1 MDHANKNQQIKNLI
15 TGLDSYTKT
24 LNDKIKVNRILND
37 VDKRVIQ
44 EFKALLKISQ
54 NKYKSIKSGNSLQP
68 ALRHKAK
75 AMENLIERIGDD
87 PVFYRNDYLEEK
99 MKIQNKHLLK
109 VSVNINNNLKSIREE
124 IRGKSELNGL
134 THEKDE
140 DLQERQAINQNNN
153 SKKKIGHAPNGV
165 FASKSHNQ
173 IIADII
179 QNDENTFITC
189 YNDYSSSLKS
199 LKRSLSNSKPVK
211 ESPEKS
217 GHENSIKDQL
227 IWKFKQDSNSILN
240 YKSTNKSVA
249 KEDKSSFEHMNI
261 NKLINSSIK
270 IPVPV
275 AKSKLRSRS
284 SSLEDGANE
293 TKHNGMMGQQ
303 DLNRHHTHISEEN
316 KLDDYSYS
324 RSKHE
329 RGRES
334 MKLIQALMKIK
345 EGEIRENLGNSTI
358 SAVRNQILN
367 SFDYNTQLGNLKKA
381 IDQIT
386 SPSGEILRPDEIEKR
401 VARRNITNQNKLLA
415 HKKMTSQTSDSAGHG
430 LNEYANSLEK
440 EKKKENKL
448 FVLKSNNQHRMN
460 QIYVD
465 FYSLNDNLVNS
476 KLIEF
481 NKILGKRQYDKKQFM
496 RKLNEFTDE
505 VGREIRAY
513 KKSPPPLP
521 RRFHHFNFDK
531 TMSSIKVN
539 EDKKNGKKKWNN
551 FDNLIPYAEET
562 DFKFGSVDNKYL
574 VRKLVEEDWT
584 KTLLRETEKLQI
596 EDFNRFEHQVMQ
608 KEASKKLTEMNQR
621 GIVPAR
627 LNPAE
632 SLESAKFYSGLLE
645 KSDDKLPAVILP
657 ELATKNDK
665 QERSDTEHISGIV
678 FVKPTV
684 PQTSE
689 AQSERIQNS
698 KSRLEQLLLKSP
710 SDITEELERTKA
722 IKSRISFCSYKPNIG
737 ESNYSLIFTSKRK
750 KEKQS

>member
-75 AMENLIERIGDD
+75 AIEGLIERIGDD
-87 PVFYRNDYLEEK
+87 PVFFKNDYLEEK

-124 IRGKSELNGL
+124 IRGKSEDKKNS
-134 THEKDE
+134 TEKDE
-140 DLQERQAINQNNN
+140 ETEGQAANQNSN
-153 SKKKIGHAPNGV
+153 SKKKIGHMFNGIIN
-165 FASKSHNQ
+165 SKTHQ
-173 IIADII
+173 YIADQIE
-179 QNDENTFITC
+179 NDSNTFITC
-189 YNDYSSSLKS
+189 YNDYSASLKS
-199 LKRSLSNSKPVK
+199 LKKSLSNSKPIK

-217 GHENSIKDQL
+217 GHESSIKDQL

-240 YKSTNKSVA
+240 YKNTNKSVA
-249 KEDKSSFEHMNI
+249 KEDKSSFEQMNI

-275 AKSKLRSRS
+275 LKSKLRSRS

-293 TKHNGMMGQQ
+293 TKHNSVLQPL
-303 DLNRHHTHISEEN
+303 DRHHTQASEEI
-316 KLDDYSYS
+316 KLDDYSYT

-334 MKLIQALMKIK
+334 MKLIQALRKIK
-345 EGEIRENLGNSTI
+345 EGEVKENLGNSTI
-358 SAVRNQILN
+358 SVVRNQIIN
-367 SFDYNTQLGNLKKA
+367 SLDYNTQLNSLKKV

-401 VARRNITNQNKLLA
+401 VARRNITNQNKLIA
-415 HKKMTSQTSDSAGHG
+415 HKKMASQKSSDSGNG

-448 FVLKSNNQHRMN
+448 FVLKSNSQHRMN

-476 KLIEF
+476 KVIEF
-481 NKILGKRQYDKKQFM
+481 NKMLGKRQYDKKQFA

-505 VGREIRAY
+505 VGREIRSF

-521 RRFHHFNFDK
+521 RKFHHFNFDK
-531 TMSSIKVN
+531 TMSSIKIN

-551 FDNLIPYAEET
+551 FDNLIPYVEEN

-584 KTLLRETEKLQI
+584 KTSLIETEKLQI
-596 EDFNRFEHQVMQ
+596 EDFNRFENQVIQ
-608 KEASKKLTEMNQR
+608 KEAAKKLTEINQSSSQLANQSQ
-621 GIVPAR
+621 GEGYDSV
-627 LNPAE
+627 
-632 SLESAKFYSGLLE
+632 KFYSSLIA
-645 KSDDKLPAVILP
+645 KSDDKLPTIVMPDLSAKRQID
-657 ELATKNDK
+657 EKNDN
-665 QERSDTEHISGIV
+665 EHVSGIV
-678 FVKPTV
+678 FVKPSV
-684 PQTSE
+684 SNNDNNN
-689 AQSERIQNS
+689 SDRLQNS

-710 SDITEELERTKA
+710 SDITEELEKSKG
-722 IKSRISFCSYKPNIG
+722 IKPRISFCSYKPNIG

-750 KEKQS
+750 KEKPI